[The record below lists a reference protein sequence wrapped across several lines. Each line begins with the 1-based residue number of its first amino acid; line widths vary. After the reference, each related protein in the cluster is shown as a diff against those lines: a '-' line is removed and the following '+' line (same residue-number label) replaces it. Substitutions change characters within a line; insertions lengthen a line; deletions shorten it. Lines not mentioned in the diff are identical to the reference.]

1 MTREKIYGKDGRSE
15 DGAGSP
21 EDGDGT
27 AGKKELGPQID
38 PSCFIARGAVIVG
51 DVTLARGVSVWFN
64 AVIRGDENRV
74 EVGEDSNIQDNCV
87 VHVSEDHGVY
97 IGRNVSVGHGA
108 IVHGAR
114 VEDDVIV
121 GMNATVLNGARVGK
135 GSIIGAGA
143 VVTPGTVIPP
153 GSLAV
158 GVPAKVVKE
167 GDEGVAEAA
176 RRNGEVYQE
185 IRDRH
190 LRGVYPPV
198 SGGDV

>member
-1 MTREKIYGKDGRSE
+1 MALIVEFKGKRPVV
-15 DGAGSP
+15 SP
-21 EDGDGT
+21 K
-27 AGKKELGPQID
+27 AYLAPN
-38 PSCFIARGAVIVG
+38 SVLVG
-51 DVTLARGVSVWFN
+51 
-64 AVIRGDENRV
+64 EV
-74 EVGEDSNIQDNCV
+74 EVGDFASIWYNAVVRGDINHVKIGNHSNIQDNCV